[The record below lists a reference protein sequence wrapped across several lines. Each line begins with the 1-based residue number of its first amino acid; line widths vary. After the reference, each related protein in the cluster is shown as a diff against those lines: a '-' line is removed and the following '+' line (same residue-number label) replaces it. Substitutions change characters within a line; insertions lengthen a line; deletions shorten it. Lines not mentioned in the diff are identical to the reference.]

1 MYHEKLLAT
10 LNIILDVD
18 LPSTEKI
25 DYYSIGK
32 MKKLFAILAELV
44 PYIPNVSA
52 LSKELEVTRISL
64 LNYLF
69 YLQKAQGLLLLD
81 KEASGIKQLAK
92 PEKIYFR

>member
-69 YLQKAQGLLLLD
+69 IFRKLKVYYYL
-81 KEASGIKQLAK
+81 IKK
-92 PEKIYFR
+92 HPV

>member
-1 MYHEKLLAT
+1 
-10 LNIILDVD
+10 
-18 LPSTEKI
+18 
-25 DYYSIGK
+25 

-69 YLQKAQGLLLLD
+69 
-81 KEASGIKQLAK
+81 
-92 PEKIYFR
+92 

>member
-1 MYHEKLLAT
+1 MWIYLL
-10 LNIILDVD
+10 LKDRLLLYRKD
-18 LPSTEKI
+18 E
-25 DYYSIGK
+25 
-32 MKKLFAILAELV
+32 KLFAILAELV

-92 PEKIYFR
+92 PERFT